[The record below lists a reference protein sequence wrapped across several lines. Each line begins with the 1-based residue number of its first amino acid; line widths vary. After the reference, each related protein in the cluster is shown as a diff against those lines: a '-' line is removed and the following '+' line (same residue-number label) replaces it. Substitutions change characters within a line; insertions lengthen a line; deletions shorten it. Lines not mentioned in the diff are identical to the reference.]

1 MSKRTAVQKK
11 GPTPKRTRSSRVTEG
26 TPQSAIRQNSS
37 TQQEKDIPL
46 ARGDIPAIV
55 EAVAKSMQRSP
66 VPEKESQ
73 TQDPKDTL
81 PG

>member
-1 MSKRTAVQKK
+1 
-11 GPTPKRTRSSRVTEG
+11 VTEG
-26 TPQSAIRQNSS
+26 TPQSTIGQNSS
-37 TQQEKDIPL
+37 MQQEKDIPL
-46 ARGDIPAIV
+46 ARGDIPAIM

-73 TQDPKDTL
+73 TQDPKDIL